1 MASMAGPI
9 NVWID
14 LHYLLV
20 PPVCKTPASIV
31 LWVLVWP
38 RNWTPNFCAFSNILV
53 QLSSTALALTI
64 RHGVGKSWIF
74 LPTWLG
80 YGILRNEFFLDNWTQ
95 LLNCLVILHI
105 WKIFYTEIFLDTS
118 IWIFTPKI
126 STNYK
131 KCIFVCMT
139 NFQVFEFSSQNWH
152 RNKANFNAD
161 FWRENSNICKDR
173 NDRLKLKF
181 GISKY
186 VC

>member
-105 WKIFYTEIFLDTS
+105 WRIFYTEIFLDTS

-126 STNYK
+126 STNYNK
-131 KCIFVCMT
+131 YVFLFAWLIFKYLNFQAKIGTVIKQISMQIFGAKIQIFV
-139 NFQVFEFSSQNWH
+139 
-152 RNKANFNAD
+152 
-161 FWRENSNICKDR
+161 
-173 NDRLKLKF
+173 
-181 GISKY
+181 
-186 VC
+186 